1 MIQTTRCEKQLE
13 LLLVPVVKKAD
24 RKTPPSNATSKSQRD
39 VSFDESDHS
48 GHSDHSNN
56 SDQDEVSQDEGE
68 GEEENDTNE
77 ARAVVDQMS
86 LYKDRRGSMIQT
98 NQQL

>member
-1 MIQTTRCEKQLE
+1 
-13 LLLVPVVKKAD
+13 
-24 RKTPPSNATSKSQRD
+24 
-39 VSFDESDHS
+39 
-48 GHSDHSNN
+48 
-56 SDQDEVSQDEGE
+56 VSQDEGE

>member
-77 ARAVVDQMS
+77 ARAVVDQML